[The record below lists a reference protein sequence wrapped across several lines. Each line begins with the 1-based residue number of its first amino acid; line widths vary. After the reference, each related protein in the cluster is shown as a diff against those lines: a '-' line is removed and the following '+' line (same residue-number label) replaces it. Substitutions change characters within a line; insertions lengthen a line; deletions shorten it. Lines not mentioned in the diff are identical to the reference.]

1 MNRVFGAAVLAA
13 SITTPGLA
21 QSSDWQWIRNVD
33 QMSDQ
38 VRYMAFTQ
46 GENRVAA
53 FICEPDGG
61 FRTARVNNRLLDIEL
76 GDQRDF
82 TWRVDQA
89 DAHESRWYNVD
100 DGGAITTGPEAIEF
114 AVAIRNAQDR
124 LVVRSGGVTAR
135 YSVTGSTAALDAVFE
150 ACGIEVSND

>member
-1 MNRVFGAAVLAA
+1 MKRFLGVAVLAA
-13 SITTPGLA
+13 SISTPGAA
-21 QSSDWQWIRNVD
+21 QSADWQWIRNVD

-38 VRYMAFTQ
+38 VRYMAFTR

-61 FRTARVNNRLLDIEL
+61 FRTARVNNRFLDIEL
-76 GDQRDF
+76 GEQRDF
-82 TWRVDQA
+82 IWRVDQA
-89 DAHESRWYNVD
+89 DARESRWYNVD
-100 DGGAITTGPEAIEF
+100 DGGAITTGLEAIEF

-135 YSVTGSTAALDAVFE
+135 YSVTGSTAAIDAVFE
-150 ACGIEVSND
+150 ACGITDFSE

>member
-1 MNRVFGAAVLAA
+1 MKWLLGAAVLAA

-33 QMSDQ
+33 PLSDQ

-61 FRTARVNNRLLDIEL
+61 MRTARVDNRLLDIEL

-82 TWRVDQA
+82 IWRVDQA
-89 DAHESRWYNVD
+89 DARESRWYNVD

-114 AVAIRNAQDR
+114 AAAIRNAQDR
-124 LVVRSGGVTAR
+124 LVIGSGGVVAR
-135 YSVTGSTAALDAVFE
+135 YSVSGSTAAIDAVFE
-150 ACGIEVSND
+150 ACGITGFSE

>member
-1 MNRVFGAAVLAA
+1 MKRVFGAAVLAA

-21 QSSDWQWIRNVD
+21 QSSNWQWIRNVD

-76 GDQRDF
+76 GDQREF
-82 TWRVDQA
+82 IWRVDQA
-89 DAHESRWYNVD
+89 DARESRWYNVE
-100 DGGAITTGPEAIEF
+100 DGGAIATGPEAIEF

-135 YSVTGSTAALDAVFE
+135 YSVTGSTAAIDVVFE
-150 ACGIEVSND
+150 ACGITDFSE